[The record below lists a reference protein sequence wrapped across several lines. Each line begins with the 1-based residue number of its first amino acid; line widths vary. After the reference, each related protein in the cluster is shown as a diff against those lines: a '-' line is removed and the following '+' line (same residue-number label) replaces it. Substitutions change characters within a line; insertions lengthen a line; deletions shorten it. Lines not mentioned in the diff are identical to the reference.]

1 MKYQVKIR
9 KLFNNEKPVK
19 ALASVTVD
27 DTKST

>member
-19 ALASVTVD
+19 AIASV
-27 DTKST
+27 KKQRKCF